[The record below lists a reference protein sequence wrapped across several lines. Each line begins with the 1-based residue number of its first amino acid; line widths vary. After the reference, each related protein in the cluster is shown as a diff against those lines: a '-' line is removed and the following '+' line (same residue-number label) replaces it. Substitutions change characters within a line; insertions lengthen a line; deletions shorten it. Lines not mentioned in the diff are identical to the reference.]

1 MACTAPSQETRYVG
15 PSAASTPLNGAT
27 SATISV
33 EPDATLELLELLPV
47 ELLELL
53 LQAASAAASAIATAI
68 EQALNNRP

>member
-1 MACTAPSQETRYVG
+1 V
-15 PSAASTPLNGAT
+15 
-27 SATISV
+27 SV